1 MWELLLFLVVSRH
14 FFINF
19 TLKDSL
25 SHLFYCASTS
35 CPCTFCS
42 CVFIDL
48 LQYLRAK
55 AVHLSMGMLLFANIS
70 LLKILSAHMWKHR
83 VSHHT
88 PKYTGHSW
96 DSRCYPFVL
105 CSIFYVLPTFYD
117 LCFANTFFFDHF
129 ILQFWLIC
137 ATTVVTITPE
147 NQHLLQSGYEA
158 RTPEELPVLQR
169 WFENVETPSADYLDI
184 ILYSADQIVKENA
197 AMGKERTQTE
207 PWGIVSIKPQNSTQE
222 LPMQPITML
231 RNALGKEEGGSGVRL
246 ERSKYNDSVEFWKA
260 HAPVRSKK

>member
-1 MWELLLFLVVSRH
+1 MRNVTWNWKYSCLLKADDCCLLSIYQDQSKALLHIHGYFQTNCRWSILWSCFQRPNLLWLFKYRQRGIWKSTQWMWELLLFLVVSRH
-14 FFINF
+14 FFITF

-88 PKYTGHSW
+88 PKYTVYSW
-96 DSRCYPFVL
+96 DSRCYPFT
-105 CSIFYVLPTFYD
+105 FYVLWPL
-117 LCFANTFFFDHF
+117 LC
-129 ILQFWLIC
+129 
-137 ATTVVTITPE
+137 
-147 NQHLLQSGYEA
+147 
-158 RTPEELPVLQR
+158 
-169 WFENVETPSADYLDI
+169 
-184 ILYSADQIVKENA
+184 
-197 AMGKERTQTE
+197 
-207 PWGIVSIKPQNSTQE
+207 
-222 LPMQPITML
+222 
-231 RNALGKEEGGSGVRL
+231 
-246 ERSKYNDSVEFWKA
+246 
-260 HAPVRSKK
+260 